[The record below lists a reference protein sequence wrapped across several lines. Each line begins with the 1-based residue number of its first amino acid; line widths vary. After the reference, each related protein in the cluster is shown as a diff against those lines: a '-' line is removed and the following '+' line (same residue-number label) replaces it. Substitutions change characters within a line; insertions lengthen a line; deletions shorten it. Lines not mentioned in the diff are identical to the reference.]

1 MYCPHYLIVAAAAVL
16 SVVPVRLRA
25 LEVTEILTENEG
37 GLEDADG
44 NTPGWI
50 ELRNETGAAVSLA
63 GWRLTDDAAVPGKW
77 ALPGVSLAA
86 GARVV
91 VFVSG
96 KDRAVAGQELHANF
110 RLDPDGEYL
119 ALMRPDGTVAQ
130 AFAPVPQL
138 RRNVS
143 YSETAEATVV
153 SVLGAGSGLR
163 WRVPQAGDAEGWQ
176 AAGFDAAAWTAG
188 VSGIGYDAVPGGDL
202 LRVDWNDRDNNTV
215 ANTEGGFQSF
225 VIGAT
230 GGSGAVQTGTVS
242 RTLGAYTVSLTN
254 LGVDGYD
261 DRLRTTPVNSGSF
274 TQSALLRDV
283 VFSRDQ
289 TGNGGLE
296 VVMSG
301 FPPLLPC
308 RCTVWSYDSGGP
320 GARVS
325 DWTANG
331 VLVRDNYTFNGSS
344 LPVTN
349 EASQFSFDV
358 VSDAA
363 GRIAV
368 QGRRDA
374 SSTAIGVFL
383 NGMAVS
389 AASYA
394 PHIGSVTSV
403 MRNVNASVRMRA
415 PFVVSHAGAVEA
427 LRLRVRY
434 DDGFAAWVNGVPLV
448 TRNAPAVLG
457 WNAAA
462 TRGRSRSEA
471 LVPEEI
477 MVPVPAGMLVNG
489 VNVLAVQVCNESA
502 GDGDL
507 LFAPEV
513 EVMSRAVVQPRYYA
527 VPTPGLPNAT
537 PFAGLVADTEFT
549 ADRGF
554 YTNPFQ
560 VTMTSGTAGAVIR
573 YTLDGSEPTAGSGS
587 VYGGPLT
594 VTGTTVLR
602 AAAFLPGWIPS
613 NVDTQTYVFVD
624 QVVRQP
630 ANPVGWPATWGMN
643 AEVDTN
649 DGAGNGTVPGDYEM
663 DPAVTGV
670 AAPVGYT
677 VEEALR
683 ALPTISLTMAPGD
696 FLGAN
701 GIYQNPQSIGA
712 AWERRCSIE
721 FMDPTGR
728 EGRFAETCIVEVHG
742 NSSRRPWR
750 MQKHSLRLSFRGE
763 VGAAKLRQPVF
774 PGSRVTSFDKLVLRA
789 SFTDSWGLVSWDP
802 GRYRPDDSVYFRDVW
817 MRRAH
822 EAMGSLSAD
831 SRWVHLYINGLYWG
845 CHNLC
850 ERVEDEFVASHE
862 GGEARDYEVVDD
874 FVDPDP
880 SATSR
885 WKTMFGLMTS
895 AGSLVS
901 AAAYENVKAY
911 VDVAQFADYYLLHVF
926 ADCEDWPHHNGY
938 AWRRRAGGDLRYRFG
953 VWDQEIMLDNAAM
966 DRFSAAA
973 GNTGTDRTAG
983 RLYQRLR
990 ENAEWRLLFA
1000 DRVRKHLFNG
1010 GALTLE
1016 RSQGRWQSAA
1026 DELDRGIVAESARWG
1041 DTADATPYGNT
1052 ESRPGVPLKA
1062 VYTRAADWLPS
1073 VAAVKNSYL
1082 PAKFNVGNSQSVFS
1096 KLRSVGLWPATAAPE
1111 FGKFG
1116 GVVPSGYGLTMTG
1129 AGSIY
1134 YTLDGSD
1141 PREAVSG
1148 NARGILYGGPVV
1160 LTGTVVVR
1168 ARVRNGAEWSPV
1180 TEAQFVVGTAASAAN
1195 TVVSRLHYNPP
1206 EGGEREYLEV
1216 MNISGGPVELTDA
1229 AFTAGIAYRF
1239 PAGAVLGAG
1248 ERMVLVADAAVFAA
1262 AWPGVVVGGVY
1273 AGRLDNTG
1281 EAIALSASDGTDIR
1295 RFRYND
1301 RLPWPEAADG
1311 GGYSLT
1317 LIAPETNPDHGNPR
1331 NWRASV
1337 RAGGVPGVDD
1347 AVRFTGVPLA
1357 DANGNGRADLVDY
1370 AVSGELAATLV
1381 AGGEGRVAFVRNV
1394 GADDARVTVETSV
1407 NLAEWVEEPLT
1418 ELVAVTVPVGGRQE
1432 ETWRLPMGQRFAR
1445 VRVSRR

>member
-389 AASYA
+389 AASYG

-448 TRNAPAVLG
+448 TRNASAVLG

-462 TRGRSRSEA
+462 TRGR
-471 LVPEEI
+471 
-477 MVPVPAGMLVNG
+477 
-489 VNVLAVQVCNESA
+489 VQNH
-502 GDGDL
+502 
-507 LFAPEV
+507 
-513 EVMSRAVVQPRYYA
+513 
-527 VPTPGLPNAT
+527 
-537 PFAGLVADTEFT
+537 
-549 ADRGF
+549 
-554 YTNPFQ
+554 
-560 VTMTSGTAGAVIR
+560 
-573 YTLDGSEPTAGSGS
+573 
-587 VYGGPLT
+587 
-594 VTGTTVLR
+594 
-602 AAAFLPGWIPS
+602 
-613 NVDTQTYVFVD
+613 FVD
-624 QVVRQP
+624 LK
-630 ANPVGWPATWGMN
+630 WHF
-643 AEVDTN
+643 
-649 DGAGNGTVPGDYEM
+649 GASN
-663 DPAVTGV
+663 
-670 AAPVGYT
+670 
-677 VEEALR
+677 
-683 ALPTISLTMAPGD
+683 S
-696 FLGAN
+696 FH
-701 GIYQNPQSIGA
+701 
-712 AWERRCSIE
+712 C
-721 FMDPTGR
+721 GR
-728 EGRFAETCIVEVHG
+728 
-742 NSSRRPWR
+742 
-750 MQKHSLRLSFRGE
+750 M
-763 VGAAKLRQPVF
+763 
-774 PGSRVTSFDKLVLRA
+774 
-789 SFTDSWGLVSWDP
+789 
-802 GRYRPDDSVYFRDVW
+802 
-817 MRRAH
+817 
-822 EAMGSLSAD
+822 
-831 SRWVHLYINGLYWG
+831 
-845 CHNLC
+845 
-850 ERVEDEFVASHE
+850 
-862 GGEARDYEVVDD
+862 
-874 FVDPDP
+874 
-880 SATSR
+880 
-885 WKTMFGLMTS
+885 
-895 AGSLVS
+895 
-901 AAAYENVKAY
+901 
-911 VDVAQFADYYLLHVF
+911 
-926 ADCEDWPHHNGY
+926 
-938 AWRRRAGGDLRYRFG
+938 
-953 VWDQEIMLDNAAM
+953 
-966 DRFSAAA
+966 
-973 GNTGTDRTAG
+973 
-983 RLYQRLR
+983 
-990 ENAEWRLLFA
+990 
-1000 DRVRKHLFNG
+1000 
-1010 GALTLE
+1010 
-1016 RSQGRWQSAA
+1016 
-1026 DELDRGIVAESARWG
+1026 
-1041 DTADATPYGNT
+1041 
-1052 ESRPGVPLKA
+1052 
-1062 VYTRAADWLPS
+1062 
-1073 VAAVKNSYL
+1073 
-1082 PAKFNVGNSQSVFS
+1082 
-1096 KLRSVGLWPATAAPE
+1096 
-1111 FGKFG
+1111 
-1116 GVVPSGYGLTMTG
+1116 
-1129 AGSIY
+1129 
-1134 YTLDGSD
+1134 
-1141 PREAVSG
+1141 
-1148 NARGILYGGPVV
+1148 
-1160 LTGTVVVR
+1160 
-1168 ARVRNGAEWSPV
+1168 
-1180 TEAQFVVGTAASAAN
+1180 
-1195 TVVSRLHYNPP
+1195 
-1206 EGGEREYLEV
+1206 
-1216 MNISGGPVELTDA
+1216 
-1229 AFTAGIAYRF
+1229 
-1239 PAGAVLGAG
+1239 
-1248 ERMVLVADAAVFAA
+1248 
-1262 AWPGVVVGGVY
+1262 
-1273 AGRLDNTG
+1273 
-1281 EAIALSASDGTDIR
+1281 
-1295 RFRYND
+1295 
-1301 RLPWPEAADG
+1301 
-1311 GGYSLT
+1311 
-1317 LIAPETNPDHGNPR
+1317 
-1331 NWRASV
+1331 
-1337 RAGGVPGVDD
+1337 
-1347 AVRFTGVPLA
+1347 
-1357 DANGNGRADLVDY
+1357 
-1370 AVSGELAATLV
+1370 
-1381 AGGEGRVAFVRNV
+1381 
-1394 GADDARVTVETSV
+1394 
-1407 NLAEWVEEPLT
+1407 
-1418 ELVAVTVPVGGRQE
+1418 
-1432 ETWRLPMGQRFAR
+1432 
-1445 VRVSRR
+1445 